1 MPSRKCFEAGI
12 RKQYSYVWNQQP
24 RTCLLEE
31 FDKKKHL
38 KFQIKDV
45 LFEYF
50 SARIWKILL
59 SYLKSACSSLS
70 ISKIGPKTP
79 GFGIFGL
86 EFENNFVIFEI
97 NLLKIVSLQNLAQ
110 KIKILHMVPKMA
122 YLGFLLRKMGHFGL
136 FWEKLWRTFCHIWNQ
151 HPQICLFAKFHEK
164 TVMPKIWPEMPDLSV
179 FGLKFKNNT
188 VIFEISTLK
197 FV

>member
-1 MPSRKCFEAGI
+1 MPSHKCVEAGI

-110 KIKILHMVPKMA
+110 KITILHMVPKMA
-122 YLGFLLRKMGHFGL
+122 YLVGFFTKNGT
-136 FWEKLWRTFCHIWNQ
+136 FWPFLGKIVKNVLPYLKSAASNLSNC
-151 HPQICLFAKFHEK
+151 
-164 TVMPKIWPEMPDLSV
+164 KIWQ
-179 FGLKFKNNT
+179 KNK
-188 VIFEISTLK
+188 IA
-197 FV
+197 

>member
-1 MPSRKCFEAGI
+1 MPSHKCFEAGI

-122 YLGFLLRKMGHFGL
+122 YLVGFFTKNGT
-136 FWEKLWRTFCHIWNQ
+136 FWPFLG
-151 HPQICLFAKFHEK
+151 
-164 TVMPKIWPEMPDLSV
+164 KIVKNVLPYLKSAPSNLSV
-179 FGLKFKNNT
+179 CKISRKNSNA
-188 VIFEISTLK
+188 
-197 FV
+197 